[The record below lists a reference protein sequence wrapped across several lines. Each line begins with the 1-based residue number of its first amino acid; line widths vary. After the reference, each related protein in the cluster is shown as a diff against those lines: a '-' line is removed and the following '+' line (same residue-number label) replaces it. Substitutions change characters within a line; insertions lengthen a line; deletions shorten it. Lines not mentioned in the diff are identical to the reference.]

1 MRKISIFMKI
11 LLTGGAGYIGSHVLL
26 SIIENK
32 HEVVVIDDLSTGN
45 KKLSPENIKL
55 INNNINNII
64 TFITVSLDDA
74 NVANIDDFISDYQQI
89 KPIEDP
95 IFWLSCGAFI
105 CLMSGLIFADIM
117 KSKLNNWTTKKI
129 SPIPLGNPRTISSW
143 FSFFTGLTI
152 IFVSALSIINFSII
166 QL

>member
-1 MRKISIFMKI
+1 MTSINIQI
-11 LLTGGAGYIGSHVLL
+11 L
-26 SIIENK
+26 
-32 HEVVVIDDLSTGN
+32 
-45 KKLSPENIKL
+45 
-55 INNNINNII
+55 I
-64 TFITVSLDDA
+64 TFIAVNLDDA
-74 NVANIDDFISDYQQI
+74 YLQNIDEYISEYQQI

-129 SPIPLGNPRTISSW
+129 SPIPLENPTTISSW

-152 IFVSALSIINFSII
+152 IFISALSILNFSII
-166 QL
+166 KSLIFSSLISILFGTSMWKAIKDLLNQVEAGTVKEIDEFF

>member
-1 MRKISIFMKI
+1 M
-11 LLTGGAGYIGSHVLL
+11 L
-26 SIIENK
+26 
-32 HEVVVIDDLSTGN
+32 
-45 KKLSPENIKL
+45 
-55 INNNINNII
+55 NINIQNII
-64 TFITVSLDDA
+64 TFIAINLDDP
-74 NVANIDDFISDYQQI
+74 NVPNIDEFISDYQQI

-117 KSKLNNWTTKKI
+117 KSKLNKWATSKI
-129 SPIPLGNPRTISSW
+129 SPIPLEDPRTISSW

-166 QL
+166 KSLIFSSIISILFGISMWKAIKDLLIQVKAGTVKEIDDFF